1 MAAIEDDDDE
11 NNGFNIS
18 CNAYGFYPE
27 PEMKLFK
34 VRSINDTLESEEVK
48 SNTTVT
54 SLRLSTD
61 EFYSITLLSHIEP
74 DLSQTKP
81 SKSHRTYFENEEDIG
96 GEEFMKPSRQRLLS
110 DEQKQRF
117 GKNSERNRQ
126 NIAEHYECRVNIPNT
141 DYVEIKRLAIQN
153 GWRTKWNANK
163 GHPQSSTPSILAC
176 LVLVFLVKIS
186 LLQQSLRSFY
196 CC

>member
-74 DLSQTKP
+74 DLSQTKR

-153 GWRTKWNANK
+153 VSFVVVGNY
-163 GHPQSSTPSILAC
+163 LAMEI
-176 LVLVFLVKIS
+176 F
-186 LLQQSLRSFY
+186 
-196 CC
+196 